1 MEIRKSYTRFLSIF
15 FIVALGVA
23 FFSGIQSASPDMR
36 YSGDAYFDENKLMD
50 LKVVGTLGLTEK
62 DVDAIEALDN
72 VAFAQAGYGTDIL
85 CGEESEP
92 TVLHVENLS
101 DTFNLLN
108 VTEGRLP
115 EKKGECLL
123 DVQFMEKHGYK
134 IGDEFAFTEDG
145 DGFMAVKEL
154 KVVGA
159 GSSPMYISFTRGN
172 TNLGTGEVGGFAYVT
187 DDSFDSDVYTQI
199 YIRARGAESEL
210 AYTDAYTDLTEA
222 VEDSLEGIEAIQC
235 QVRYTD
241 VMDEANEKI
250 ADARQ
255 ELEDGKKEAE
265 EKLADAE
272 QELKDAQ
279 IKLDDGQKEY
289 DDGVR
294 ELADARQELNDGKE
308 ALADGKEQ
316 YQDGLEQIADAR
328 AQLKDKQKELDSSK
342 SQLDDG
348 WRQLDDGQKQL
359 DEKRS
364 EADKNQKELLKKKDE
379 LSASIREV
387 EKNQAALQQTQEELD
402 AGQEQLNNAQTKL
415 NDNLAELESSQ
426 QELDAGRQ
434 QLEEQRQPLQAQLQQ
449 IQQGK
454 TQAEQSQTELAGQQV
469 QIQQQTQTLH
479 QQFAQGQI
487 TEEQLNAALTPL
499 NAQLVAVEGGLAE
512 IESTLTQLTDSERQ
526 VNAGLALILG
536 EIEKLNTAQG
546 VIDEGRREIADGQAQ
561 ITAEQKKLDDGQK
574 QVDEGKK
581 QIAEA
586 WVQIEDGRKQIEAG
600 QTKLDD
606 GYAQLDEAQKEI
618 DKNSAELVSAQSQFN
633 DGQAQINSAWSE
645 INSNQ
650 TDLDD
655 AAAEIAENEQKLA
668 DGEKEIS
675 ENEDKIKDA
684 EKELEDGRKKLA
696 DGRKEYEDAKQEV
709 TDTIADGEKK
719 IADAEEEL
727 EDLEEPEWVIST
739 RDDLPEYSGYGDN
752 ADRIRNIGQVF
763 PVLFFLVA
771 ALISLTTMTRMV
783 EEQRTQIGT
792 LKALGY
798 SKGSI
803 AAKYLLYALLA
814 TLGGSLLGIMIGE
827 KLLPFIIIRAYGIM
841 YQHMDCLRIPYEIKF
856 AAIASGAAL
865 ACTMLAT
872 LSSCYKELIDTPA
885 SLMRPPAPKAGK
897 RVFLERVPIIWKH
910 LNFTWKS
917 TIRNLMRYKKRF
929 FMTVFGIGGCMA
941 LLLVGFGLRD
951 SIMDIAVLQY
961 DELQRYDGIIIEEEK
976 ASEEEK
982 EELKTYVD
990 EESRIEGWANL
1001 HFHKAE
1007 AAYEKEKWDL
1017 YLYVPENVD
1026 AFSEFVTL
1034 RDRITHE
1041 EYRLG
1046 DDGIIIAEKTA
1057 KMLDAKVGDT
1067 IHLNENGGKGADV
1080 VISQICEN
1088 YMQHYAYMSPKLY
1101 EKAFGKSPEY
1111 SEILF
1116 VAGHDY
1122 KETPEIIGRGILKNK
1137 AALSISYTTSIKGQL
1152 SDMLKA
1158 LDTVMIVLIIS
1169 AGMLAFV
1176 VLYNLSNINITERK
1190 RELATIKVLGFYD
1203 IEVSAYVFRENVIL
1217 TLVGVAAGI
1226 FMGIL
1231 LHRFT
1236 IVTVEVDICMFGRN
1250 INLFSF
1256 VICALFTIGFSASVN
1271 ALMHFK
1277 LKKID
1282 MVESLKSVE

>member
-50 LKVVGTLGLTEK
+50 LKVVGTLGLTDK

-101 DTFNLLN
+101 DTFNCVN

-123 DVQFMEKHGYK
+123 DVSFMEKHGYQV
-134 IGDEFAFTEDG
+134 GDEFAFTEDG
-145 DGFMAVKEL
+145 DGLMSVKKLE
-154 KVVGA
+154 VVGA

-172 TNLGTGEVGGFAYVT
+172 TNLGTGEIGGFAYVT

-199 YIRARGAESEL
+199 YIRAKGAEDEM
-210 AYTDAYTDLTEA
+210 AYTDAYTDLAET
-222 VEDSLEGIEAIQC
+222 VEGSLEGIEDIQC
-235 QVRYTD
+235 QVRYAD
-241 VMDEANEKI
+241 VMEEANEKI

-255 ELEDGKKEAE
+255 ELEDGRKEAE

-272 QELKDAQ
+272 TELNDAQ

-289 DDGVR
+289 DDGVQ
-294 ELADARQELNDGKE
+294 ELADARQELADGKE
-308 ALADGKEQ
+308 ALADGKET

-328 AQLKDKQKELDSSK
+328 SQLKDKQKELDDSK
-342 SQLDDG
+342 TQLVSG
-348 WRQLDDGQKQL
+348 WKQLDDGQKQL
-359 DEKRS
+359 NEKRA
-364 EADKNQKELLKKKDE
+364 EADKNQDELLKKKDE

-387 EKNQAALQQTQEELD
+387 EKNQVALQQTQEKLD
-402 AGQEQLNNAQTKL
+402 AGQEKLNNEQVRL
-415 NDNLAELESSQ
+415 NENLAELESRQ
-426 QELDAGRQ
+426 EELDAGRQ
-434 QLEEQRQPLQAQLQQ
+434 QLEGQQQSLQAQLQE

-454 TQAEQSQTELAGQQV
+454 AQAEQSQADLTGQKE
-469 QIQQQTQTLH
+469 QIQQQIQILE
-479 QQFAQGQI
+479 QQFEQGQI
-487 TEEQLNAALTPL
+487 TEEQLRAALAPL
-499 NAQLVAVEGGLAE
+499 NTQLTAVEGGLVE
-512 IESTLTQLTDSERQ
+512 IQANLAQLADLEVQ
-526 VNAGLALILG
+526 VNAGLAQIA
-536 EIEKLNTAQG
+536 EKVKELNTAQG
-546 VIDEGRREIADGQAQ
+546 VLDDSRKQIEDGQAQ
-561 ITAEQKKLDDGQK
+561 ITAEQKKINDGQK
-574 QVDEGKK
+574 QIDEGQK
-581 QIAEA
+581 QIEEA
-586 WVQIEDGRKQIEAG
+586 WAQIEDGRKQIAEG
-600 QTKLDD
+600 QSKLDD

-633 DGQAQINSAWSE
+633 DGQAQINSAWAE

-650 TDLDD
+650 ADLD
-655 AAAEIAENEQKLA
+655 AAAEEINENEQKLA

-675 ENEDKIKDA
+675 ENEGKIKDA
-684 EKELEDGRKKLA
+684 EKELVDGRKKLA

-709 TDTIADGEKK
+709 QDTITDGEQK
-719 IADAEEEL
+719 IADAEKEL
-727 EDLEEPEWVIST
+727 EDLDKPEWVIST

-814 TLGGSLLGIMIGE
+814 TLGGSFLGIMVGE

-841 YQHMDCLRIPYEIKF
+841 YQHMNCLKIPYEIKF

-872 LSSCYKELIDTPA
+872 LSSCYKELIETPA

-961 DELQRYDGIIIEEEK
+961 TDLQRYDGIIIEEEK
-976 ASEEEK
+976 AAEQEK
-982 EELKTYVD
+982 TDLETYMNS
-990 EESRIEGWANL
+990 ESRIDGWANL
-1001 HFHKAE
+1001 HFQKMQA
-1007 AAYEKEKWDL
+1007 KNGKDKWDL
-1017 YLYVPENVD
+1017 YIYVPENVEE
-1026 AFSEFVTL
+1026 FSKFVTL
-1034 RDRITHE
+1034 RDRITHK
-1041 EYRLG
+1041 EYKLQN
-1046 DDGIIIAEKTA
+1046 DGIIIAEKTA

-1067 IHLNENGGKGADV
+1067 IHLSENGGKGGDV

-1088 YMQHYAYMSPKLY
+1088 YMQHYAYMTPELY
-1101 EKAFGKSPEY
+1101 EKAFGKSPDY

-1116 VAGHDY
+1116 VVQDDY
-1122 KETPEIIGRGILKNK
+1122 KDASESVGRDILKNK
-1137 AALSISYTTSIKGQL
+1137 AALSITYTTSIKSQL
-1152 SDMLKA
+1152 DDMLKA

-1203 IEVSAYVFRENVIL
+1203 MEVSAYVFRENVIL
-1217 TLVGVAAGI
+1217 TLVGVIAGI

-1236 IVTVEVDICMFGRN
+1236 IVTVEVDLCMFGRN
-1250 INLFSF
+1250 IKPVSF
-1256 VICALFTIGFSASVN
+1256 IICALFTIGFSATVN
-1271 ALMHFK
+1271 AIMHFK